1 MKHRAQHRPLHRR
14 RTGSIDL
21 TPAPP
26 VAVPYA
32 PPSPAW
38 RAIDQ
43 VCRAAEAA
51 GWPSKVGFEASM
63 HLRAAG
69 IDPVV
74 AVEAFEACR
83 KWTQ

>member
-1 MKHRAQHRPLHRR
+1 MHRAHYRPLHRR
-14 RTGSIDL
+14 RTGAIDL
-21 TPAPP
+21 TPPAP

-32 PPSPAW
+32 PPSPTW